1 MLPSVFSSNEFSEY
15 TNFNFL
21 GLLTILPDIFSPFS
35 LTKKLLPTSFIDAIS
50 FTFIEFLSPV
60 TSSAKLSIAT
70 SAWLSMP
77 TFTRSPFCFL
87 AYTPIIILPFLFTLK
102 NTNSA
107 PFLTGLST
115 LSIILEDVGCS
126 ILNETT
132 LPSTFTPTILSS
144 DSSSSDKSSSGI
156 KEPSSNTSSKSSFKS
171 A

>member
-35 LTKKLLPTSFIDAIS
+35 LIKADLLILSIFL
-50 FTFIEFLSPV
+50 TFSIVIEFLSPV

-107 PFLTGLST
+107 PFLTGLSA
-115 LSIILEDVGCS
+115 LSVILEDVGCS